1 MMKMKEEKIYIY
13 IALVVGIL
21 FVFLVPPFQ
30 SPDEDSHFKKS
41 YEISSGKLYSIEKG
55 GKAGNYFP
63 NDMLSYIDDKLTYI
77 GNRDKKYT
85 FSEFTND
92 QYSKINYDDK
102 KFVSYSTSNVLPI
115 IYMAPAIGITFSK
128 LIAKIFGMSSISPA
142 YMLYFARLFS
152 LLFSCFLIYKAIKIT
167 PILKKTMLT
176 IGLIPMTVYLSS
188 MVTYDNVL
196 LACTLLS
203 SAVMLDLI
211 FNKKREK
218 ISKKQILI
226 LSLIGIVLLNV
237 KIIYF
242 FSYLLL
248 LFVPKKKY
256 GSEKKE
262 SIKNICVMGAIIIVG
277 TIVLKI
283 PYMLQDLVGGNNL
296 FGKQLMFIIENPLK
310 YSKILLDNV
319 INQRQFQLIGMIG
332 MFGLVD
338 TYLPVSLVGLYLI
351 YFIVFI
357 LVEASNSKYV
367 LSLSKKGIILLYI
380 LFAVA
385 SIYTI
390 MYIDWTTQ
398 LFQVVGGTQI
408 TGVQGRYFLPLLY
421 PFSLLFI
428 NRKKNISNLGTIV
441 LNNYLIIPLI
451 MLAVSLIVILL
462 RFWA

>member
-1 MMKMKEEKIYIY
+1 MLKIKEEKIYIY
-13 IALVVGIL
+13 IALIIGIL

-41 YEISSGKLYSIEKG
+41 YAISSGKLYSIEKN

-63 NDMLSYIDDKLTYI
+63 KDMQRYIDDKLSYI
-77 GNRDKKYT
+77 GKRDKKYS

-92 QYSKINYDDK
+92 QYSRINYDDK
-102 KFVSYSTSNVLPI
+102 KFISYSTSNVLPI
-115 IYMAPAIGITFSK
+115 IYIAPAIGITFSK
-128 LIAKIFGMSSISPA
+128 VIAKIFDMNSISPA

-152 LLFSCFLIYKAIKIT
+152 LFFSCFLIYKAIKIT
-167 PILKKTMLT
+167 PVLKRTMLT

-188 MVTYDNVL
+188 MVTYDNIL

-203 SAVMLDLI
+203 SAIMLDLI
-211 FNKKREK
+211 FNNKREK
-218 ISKKQILI
+218 ISKKQILV

-242 FSYLLL
+242 FSYILL

-262 SIKNICVMGAIIIVG
+262 LIKNICTMIAIIIIG

-283 PYMLQDLVGGNNL
+283 PYMLQNLVGGNTL
-296 FGKQLMFIIENPLK
+296 FGKQLTFIIKHPLK
-310 YSKILLDNV
+310 YSKILLDN
-319 INQRQFQLIGMIG
+319 IIDQRQFQLIGMIG

-351 YFIVFI
+351 YFIIFI
-357 LVEASNSKYV
+357 LLDASNNKYV
-367 LSLSKKGIILLYI
+367 LSLSKKGLIVLYI

-390 MYIDWTTQ
+390 MYLDWTTQ
-398 LFQVVGGTQI
+398 LFQVIGGTQI

-428 NRKKNISNLGTIV
+428 NKKVNIGKFGTIV
-441 LNNYLIIPLI
+441 LDNYLIIPI
-451 MLAVSLIVILL
+451 VMLFVSLVVILL